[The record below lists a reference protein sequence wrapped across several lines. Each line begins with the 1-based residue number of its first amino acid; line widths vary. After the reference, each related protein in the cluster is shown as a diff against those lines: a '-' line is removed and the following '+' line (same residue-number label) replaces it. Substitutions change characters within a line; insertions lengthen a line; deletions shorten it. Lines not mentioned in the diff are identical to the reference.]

1 MRRPAPFFLV
11 PVLLVA
17 VLAIMACGSDGPVAA
32 PGGAPGDAG
41 AAGSSASADAYRR
54 LAAAPEATASAGSA
68 RTTMVATISGIPGHP
83 DDVTMSGHGQID
95 FDARRS
101 HSTLDL
107 SELFPGGDVAPAD
120 PSMETIL
127 DDGQHYVRS
136 PLLTSLVGITTPW
149 MRIDPAALP
158 SAGPGAALGQLGQ
171 LPAGAST
178 APLALLAG
186 VQESSVQPVGEGQVG
201 GETTSHIAATVEL
214 RAAVEGA
221 EASTDTEKFQE
232 FAARLGAT
240 VIDVEAHLDGH
251 GRLRRLSYQHPVPG
265 GGAQRLELEYS
276 DFGSPVEIAL
286 PPDDQVTDL
295 AEVAVR

>member
-1 MRRPAPFFLV
+1 MRRPAPPSFV
-11 PVLLVA
+11 TVLLVA
-17 VLAIMACGSDGPVAA
+17 VLAVMACGSDGPAAA

-41 AAGSSASADAYRR
+41 AGSRASADAYRR
-54 LAAAPEATASAGSA
+54 LAAAPEATAAAGSA
-68 RTTMVATISGIPGHP
+68 RTTMVASLSGIPGHP
-83 DDVTMSGHGQID
+83 DGLTMSGHGQID

-127 DDGQHYVRS
+127 DDGQRYVRS

-171 LPAGAST
+171 LAAG

-186 VQESSVQPVGEGQVG
+186 VQEDSVQTLGEGQVG

-221 EASTDTEKFQE
+221 GASTETGELQE
-232 FAARLGAT
+232 YAARLGAT
-240 VIDVEAHLDGH
+240 VIDVEVHLDGH
-251 GRLRRLSYQHPVPG
+251 GRLRRLSYEHPVPG

-295 AEVAVR
+295 ADLAVRSRPG